1 MQTPA
6 MGLGDAGSF
15 GTPVGTPESTPPPSG
30 SSLRSPRLDRSPPRA
45 SPKPPAQPSFHDGVQ
60 SPASYLR
67 WRAPTPDSGNASSAP
82 EASAAQQDPPCSLGS
97 AGASAVDAAAQQQLR
112 AR

>member
-45 SPKPPAQPSFHDGVQ
+45 SPKPPA
-60 SPASYLR
+60 
-67 WRAPTPDSGNASSAP
+67 
-82 EASAAQQDPPCSLGS
+82 
-97 AGASAVDAAAQQQLR
+97 
-112 AR
+112 